1 MTLRIFAGRRSA
13 LVDSQGK
20 PKLKRSRPACTSRAI
35 HERCA
40 VWPRSCAALN
50 RSSQRAGFEVGK
62 TMRRSQLTSALGVTA
77 DMAALA
83 AGSPLSRIT
92 RNRTNLCSFAFA
104 RYPRSMTCSVL
115 LDLDGTLID
124 SQPGILASCL
134 AALRALGHEPDETL
148 DIRRSIGPPL
158 EDMMQILL
166 RSYGDD
172 RVGEAVAAYR
182 QHYGESGL
190 LGSVPYPGIGKS
202 LEEMR
207 RAGLLVYLATSKRAV
222 FASRILDHLKFAA
235 YFDGIHGS
243 VPGGELDH
251 KPELLAHI
259 LSRHGL
265 SPSHS
270 LMVGDRRYDI
280 SGAHAVGMR
289 GLGVL
294 WGYGTRD
301 ELETAG
307 ADRLVDSPA
316 DLACAVLS
324 MVDGKHSPG

>member
-1 MTLRIFAGRRSA
+1 MHGGPI
-13 LVDSQGK
+13 
-20 PKLKRSRPACTSRAI
+20 LK
-35 HERCA
+35 
-40 VWPRSCAALN
+40 
-50 RSSQRAGFEVGK
+50 QK
-62 TMRRSQLTSALGVTA
+62 
-77 DMAALA
+77 
-83 AGSPLSRIT
+83 
-92 RNRTNLCSFAFA
+92 RNQTNLYSFAFG
-104 RYPRSMTCSVL
+104 RYRRSMTCSVL

-124 SQPGILASCL
+124 SYPGILASCV

-148 DIRRSIGPPL
+148 DIRRAIGPPL
-158 EDMMQILL
+158 EDVMQVLL
-166 RSYGDD
+166 QSYGDD

-190 LGSVPYPGIGKS
+190 LGSVPYPGIGGS
-202 LEEMR
+202 LEEMKR
-207 RAGLLVYLATSKRAV
+207 TGLRIYLATSKRAI

-259 LSRHGL
+259 LSKHDL
-265 SPSHS
+265 SPSRS

-307 ADRLVDSPA
+307 ADQLVDSPA
-316 DLACAVLS
+316 DLARTVIS
-324 MVDGKHSPG
+324 MVNRTQSPG

>member
-1 MTLRIFAGRRSA
+1 VLLKQKRNQTN
-13 LVDSQGK
+13 VD
-20 PKLKRSRPACTSRAI
+20 
-35 HERCA
+35 
-40 VWPRSCAALN
+40 
-50 RSSQRAGFEVGK
+50 
-62 TMRRSQLTSALGVTA
+62 
-77 DMAALA
+77 
-83 AGSPLSRIT
+83 
-92 RNRTNLCSFAFA
+92 SFAFG
-104 RYPRSMTCSVL
+104 RYLRIMTCSVL

-124 SQPGILASCL
+124 SYPGILASCL

-148 DIRRSIGPPL
+148 DIRSTIGPPL
-158 EDMMQILL
+158 EDIMQILL
-166 RSYGDD
+166 QSYGDD

-202 LEEMR
+202 LEEMKR
-207 RAGLLVYLATSKRAV
+207 SGLRIYLATSKRAI
-222 FASRILDHLKFAA
+222 FASRILDHLKFAT
-235 YFDGIHGS
+235 YFDGIYGS
-243 VPGGELDH
+243 VPSGELDH

-259 LSRHGL
+259 LSKHSL

-280 SGAHAVGMR
+280 SGAHTVGMR

-307 ADRLVDSPA
+307 ADQLVDSPA
-316 DLACAVLS
+316 DLARTVLS
-324 MVDGKHSPG
+324 MVNGKEFPG